1 MTPDADWQPAAALVL
16 GLLGSSHCLV
26 MCGGIGAAL
35 GMGTGGKS
43 RWFLLLL
50 FQLGRIAS
58 YSLLALTISIIP
70 SLFIAATGGFS
81 VLRILAGLLLI
92 SMGFYIGN
100 WWRGLVAL
108 ENIGQLLWRQVQP
121 LTQRMLPVTSAPQ
134 AIGIGLCWGLLPCG
148 LIYTA
153 LVWSA
158 SASGGEPLQAALLM
172 ACFGLGTL
180 PSMYLSS
187 TAGKQLMQVLQSR
200 HLRRGAA
207 IMLMLMGLWTIL
219 GPASM
224 QHGGHGDHG
233 SGTQPETVAPDHDMH
248 QHG

>member
-1 MTPDADWQPAAALVL
+1 MMPDADWQPAAALLL

-35 GMGTGGKS
+35 GMGTAGKQ
-43 RWFLLLL
+43 RWLLLLL

-58 YSLLALTISIIP
+58 YSLLALIISIIP
-70 SLFIAATGGFS
+70 SLLIAATGS
-81 VLRILAGLLLI
+81 YSLMRVLAGLLLI
-92 SMGFYIGN
+92 SMGLYIGN
-100 WWRGLVAL
+100 WWRGLVML
-108 ENIGQLLWRQVQP
+108 ENLGQTLWRQVQP
-121 LTQRMLPVTSAPQ
+121 LTQRLLPVTGATQ
-134 AIGIGLCWGLLPCG
+134 AMGIGLCWGLLPCG

-158 SASGGEPLQAALLM
+158 SASGGQPLQAALLM

-207 IMLMLMGLWTIL
+207 ITLILMGLWTIL
-219 GPASM
+219 GPAAM
-224 QHGGHGDHG
+224 QHRDHSNHGTE
-233 SGTQPETVAPDHDMH
+233 TQAAPADPQHLHHD
-248 QHG
+248 G

>member
-1 MTPDADWQPAAALVL
+1 MIADADWQPAAALLL

-35 GMGTGGKS
+35 GMGTGGKQ
-43 RWFLLLL
+43 RWLLLLL

-58 YSLLALTISIIP
+58 YSLLALVISIIP
-70 SLFIAATGGFS
+70 SLLIAATGNYN
-81 VLRILAGLLLI
+81 LMRILAGLLLI

-100 WWRGLVAL
+100 WWRGLVML
-108 ENIGQLLWRQVQP
+108 ENIGQALWRHVQP
-121 LTQRMLPVTSAPQ
+121 LTQRLLPVTGAAQ
-134 AIGIGLCWGLLPCG
+134 ALGIGLCWGLLPCG

-158 SASGGEPLQAALLM
+158 SASGGQPLQAALLM

-187 TAGKQLMQVLQSR
+187 SAGKQLMQVLQSR

-207 IMLMLMGLWTIL
+207 ITLILMGLWTIL
-219 GPASM
+219 GPATM
-224 QHGGHGDHG
+224 QHDDHSSHGMETQAIPADPGHLHHHG
-233 SGTQPETVAPDHDMH
+233 
-248 QHG
+248 